1 MIMKKQNFVKRLLI
15 IVVAIAIS
23 FQAYAQEE
31 KPDLNSSPYF
41 VVLQDNDEVAQLPL
55 KSTDVTVNVSGV
67 VANVNVKQ
75 VYTNTGNSTIE
86 AIYVFPASTRAAVYD
101 VVMKINDRVIKA
113 EIKEKGKARQLYNQA
128 RKNGNTASLLEEDK
142 PNIFKMN
149 VANIIPGATVEVL
162 MSYVESLV
170 STDKTYEFMYP
181 TVVGPQYVN
190 KNGNKQEKANAV
202 QNPYLHSGIKPVS
215 KLNIKVKL
223 SSGMPIQQISC
234 ATHKN
239 EIIFQ
244 NKNNAVLILND
255 EYGGNRDFICRYKLA
270 GNKIE
275 SGVLTYEDRQ
285 GEKYF
290 LAMMEPPLRELS
302 NEIPNREYVFIVD
315 VSGSMHGFPLDISKR
330 IMKEVL
336 EKLDENDLFNI
347 VFFAGGSNVYSPQ
360 SIPATKENI
369 IQAINY
375 MDSLTGGGDTE
386 LLEALKSAM
395 NLNSNKDFSRSF
407 VILTDGYV
415 TVEKETFDYIRTNLG
430 EANFFSFGIG
440 TSVNRYII
448 EGMARV
454 GCGESFV
461 AENKDRADVLAD
473 KFINY
478 ISHPVLTN
486 IKYHFKGIEVYD
498 VLPQQVPDLFADRP
512 IVISGKYKGE
522 GNGELIIEGENGVEH
537 ITKQLK
543 INSAFSKEDKGLKY
557 LWAREKLSLLSDYNS
572 LGYSEATKSEI
583 IALGLKYNLLT
594 QYTSFI
600 AIDSVVS
607 NLNGKQ
613 ETIFQPNPMPQGV
626 SDYAIGE
633 LNIVDDDAEI
643 CEDTEI
649 EFVCY
654 EEEETDEE
662 PVFFIVEEQPQYP
675 GGEEAL
681 KKFIIDNIQ
690 YPVTAAE
697 NGIQGRVYVSFTIDI
712 DGSITDVKVVRSISP
727 ELDAEAIR
735 IVKALP
741 KWKPAKQRGKTVK
754 ITYTIPITF
763 SLS

>member
-1 MIMKKQNFVKRLLI
+1 MKKQNSFKTILI
-15 IVVAIAIS
+15 IVISIAIS
-23 FQAYAQEE
+23 LQVYANDNA
-31 KPDLNSSPYF
+31 PDVNSSPYF
-41 VVLQDNDEVAQLPL
+41 VVLQDDEEVAQLPL
-55 KSTDVTVNVSGV
+55 KLTDVTVDISGV

-75 VYTNTGNSTIE
+75 VYTNTGKSTIE
-86 AIYVFPASTRAAVYD
+86 AIYVFPASTRAAVYN
-101 VVMKINDRVIKA
+101 VVMKVNDRVIKA
-113 EIKEKGKARQLYNQA
+113 EIQEKEKAQQLYNQA
-128 RKNGNTASLLEEDK
+128 KKRGNTASLLEEDK
-142 PNIFKMN
+142 PNVFKMK
-149 VANIIPGATVEVL
+149 VANITPGATVEVI
-162 MSYVESLV
+162 MTYIESLI
-170 STDKTYEFMYP
+170 STDKTYDFMYP
-181 TVVGPQYVN
+181 TVVGPRYVN
-190 KNGNKQEKANAV
+190 KNGNREENANAV

-215 KLNIKVKL
+215 KLNIKVNL
-223 SSGMPIQQISC
+223 VSGMPIQQISC

-239 EIIFQ
+239 EINFQ
-244 NKNNAVLILND
+244 SKNTAVLILND

-270 GNKIE
+270 GDTIE
-275 SGVLTYEDRQ
+275 SGVILYEDPQ

-290 LAMMEPPLRELS
+290 LAMMEPPVREVS
-302 NEIPNREYVFIVD
+302 SETPKREYVFIVD
-315 VSGSMHGFPLDISKR
+315 VSGSMHGFPLNISKK

-336 EKLDENDLFNI
+336 ENLSEKDLFNI

-375 MDSLTGGGDTE
+375 MDSHTGGGGTE

-395 NLNSNKDFSRSF
+395 NLNSKEDYSRSF

-415 TVEKETFDYIRTNLG
+415 TVEKETFDYISTNQG
-430 EANFFSFGIG
+430 EANFFSFGVG

-454 GCGESFV
+454 GYGESFV
-461 AENKDRADVLAD
+461 AENKDRAEVLAN
-473 KFINY
+473 KFIDY

-486 IKYHFKGIEVYD
+486 IKYHFNGIEVYD

-512 IVISGKYKGE
+512 IVITGKYKGE
-522 GNGELIIEGENGVEH
+522 GNGEFIIEGENGVQN
-537 ITKQLK
+537 ISKRLK
-543 INSAFSKEDKGLKY
+543 FNTADSKYDKGLKY

-572 LGYSEATKSEI
+572 IGYNENKKNEI
-583 IALGLKYNLLT
+583 ITLGLKYNLLT

-613 ETIFQPNPMPQGV
+613 ETIVQPNPMPQGV

-633 LNIVDDDAEI
+633 LNIVDDDVEI
-643 CEDTEI
+643 FEDSDI
-649 EFVCY
+649 EFVSY
-654 EEEETDEE
+654 EEEETDDE

-681 KKFIIDNIQ
+681 KKFIVDNIQ

-697 NGIQGRVYVSFTIDI
+697 NGIQGRVYVSFTINI